1 MSAVTMN
8 FIDEAWVVVVTENDE
23 TYTRIFKA
31 REFAET
37 ITRGSEFALACRK
50 PGLMTVQTRQRD
62 EANAR

>member
-31 REFAET
+31 REFAENYYKGQQ
-37 ITRGSEFALACRK
+37 IRLGLPVAGPDDRSDASTR
-50 PGLMTVQTRQRD
+50 
-62 EANAR
+62 